1 MKKSF
6 LFVFFYNKSFR
17 FIIKCEGNYSQ
28 EISQNQGQMYIYM
41 CIARSEYHLLL
52 FLIFISHENLNLF
65 SYIRIEEDKLHTL
78 IAMTTAEIAFLW
90 IA

>member
-28 EISQNQGQMYIYM
+28 EISQNQGHI
-41 CIARSEYHLLL
+41 YHLLL
-52 FLIFISHENLNLF
+52 FLTFISHENVNLF